1 MCIEFRSG
9 WQMCC
14 GPVGGRQ
21 MLNSG
26 RLQLGQVASICPD
39 KGPAH
44 TGSYHD
50 EKTRTRV
57 LRGQEGFLLIG
68 L

>member
-1 MCIEFRSG
+1 MCIEIRTG
-9 WQMCC
+9 WQMC
-14 GPVGGRQ
+14 GGTVGGRQ

-26 RLQLGQVASICPD
+26 RLQLGQVPSICPD

-44 TGSYHD
+44 SASYHN
-50 EKTRTRV
+50 EKTQIRV
-57 LRGQEGFLLIG
+57 LRGQECFLLIG